1 MLHEFRFIAGVP
13 FGFLAELFA
22 RLAIY
27 ISGNQ
32 LNVDFNYIGR
42 RWQRTEHDLCD
53 CKGIVGDVGLCDGAC
68 KRAPNGSG
76 KPTTEAAK
84 PL

>member
-1 MLHEFRFIAGVP
+1 MLQELRFIAGVP
-13 FGFLAELFA
+13 FGFMAELFA

-42 RWQRTEHDLCD
+42 RLEMEPCDLCY
-53 CKGIVGDVGLCDGAC
+53 CKGIVGDVGHCDGAC
-68 KRAPNGSG
+68 KRAPNAPHSPAPRGVRR
-76 KPTTEAAK
+76 
-84 PL
+84 

>member
-1 MLHEFRFIAGVP
+1 MPHELRFIAGVP
-13 FGFLAELFA
+13 FGFMAELFA

-42 RWQRTEHDLCD
+42 RWEKSRQDLCD
-53 CKGIVGDVGLCDGAC
+53 CKGVVGDVGMCDGAC
-68 KRAPNGSG
+68 KRGPNAVSTP
-76 KPTTEAAK
+76 K
-84 PL
+84 